1 MADLAR
7 APDRSLGR
15 RGHARGGGPVSEHLA
30 FRLGAETFALPLADV
45 REILVPPSITLVPR
59 AARDVL
65 GIVSVRGRL
74 VTVIDLGLRLAIARD
89 APIPGAGP
97 RRGRVLLVE
106 APSGEMMGMLVDEVL
121 AVYRLGE
128 TEIEAASAL
137 GGNVAEHVTGIGRR
151 DGAVL
156 ILLSLPL
163 LLAPGTR

>member
-7 APDRSLGR
+7 APDRSLAR

-30 FRLGAETFALPLADV
+30 FRLSTETFALPLVDV
-45 REILVPPSITLVPR
+45 REILVPPLITLVPR

-74 VTVIDLGLRLAIARD
+74 VTVIDLGMRLSLPRME
-89 APIPGAGP
+89 AGP
-97 RRGRVLLVE
+97 QIGPKRARVLLVE
-106 APSGEMMGMLVDEVL
+106 AESGEMMGLLVDEVL
-121 AVYRLGE
+121 SVYRLGE
-128 TEIEAASAL
+128 REIEASSAL

-151 DGAVL
+151 DGAML

-163 LLAPGTR
+163 LLGLAAR